1 MKILYINAGLEDG
14 GGKNHILGLMSQF
27 KAGEVEL
34 LVFHEGMVAFEARER
49 GFPVEV
55 IEQTSRYD
63 LSVLKKIILFINQK
77 EFDIVHTHGAR
88 ANFLIELIKNK
99 LNAQWIVTVHS
110 DPKLDFAGRGPA
122 GRIFGNL
129 NIRSLKK
136 ADAVIAVTE
145 NFLEM
150 LADMGVPRDKLYA
163 VYNGIV
169 YDAAEPDKPKNTVFT
184 LTCIARLHPIK
195 GHKLLLESLKA
206 SSFKNYQLNI
216 IGDGELRKS
225 LEQEVKKLGLEEKIA
240 FFGFLARPE
249 IETVL
254 RTTDVGVLASYSES
268 FPLVLLES
276 ANQRVPFISTDVG
289 DVSKLC
295 PDETYGWI
303 VPVGDQPA
311 LTDALESAHRAWQN
325 GELEEKGQ
333 KLFSLASTEFS
344 LSALYKKTVEIYQ
357 KLL

>member
-27 KAGEVEL
+27 EAGEVEL
-34 LVFHEGMVAFEARER
+34 LVFHKGMMALEAREE
-49 GFPVEV
+49 GIPVKL
-55 IEQTSRYD
+55 IEQSSRYD
-63 LSVLKKIILFINQK
+63 LSILKKIILFINQK
-77 EFDIVHTHGAR
+77 EFDIVHSHGAR
-88 ANFLIELIKNK
+88 ANFLVGLIKNK
-99 LNAQWIVTVHS
+99 LNAQWVVTVHS
-110 DPKLDFAGRGPA
+110 DPKLDFAGRGPV

-150 LADMGVPRDKLYA
+150 LADMGLPRDKLFA

-169 YDAAEPDKPKNTVFT
+169 YDAVEPDKAQNTVFT

-206 SSFKNYQLNI
+206 SSFENYQLNI
-216 IGDGELRKS
+216 IGGGKLRKP
-225 LEQEVKKLGLEEKIA
+225 LEQEVKRMGLEEKTA
-240 FFGFLARPE
+240 FFGFLAKPE

-254 RTTDVGVLASYSES
+254 RATDVTVLASYSES

-295 PDETYGWI
+295 PDVAYGWI

-311 LTDALESAHRAWQN
+311 LTKALESAYRAWQN
-325 GELEEKGQ
+325 GTLKEKG
-333 KLFSLASTEFS
+333 KKVFSLASAEFS
-344 LSALYKKTVEIYQ
+344 LSALHKQTIEIYKKQI
-357 KLL
+357 